1 MHGGA
6 EHHTKTRELPPAV
19 ASKDTPEQLYR
30 FWRHRRPRLCLPS
43 QPPPRHQTD
52 INASFRLDLL
62 DTPAAKHQRLRGRA
76 GHTWPLWPM
85 PVSTMVMRTEQ
96 TIVYYCATRGLD
108 GGMCTHFWQ
117 DEKRSS
123 HAKGIIK
130 RVVGNVMLVLN
141 SEALSVRV
149 LEDHSMIESFTQGG
163 MSTTT
168 LCMYPTK
175 TIYTNARVYLFN
187 NNAGIQVITF
197 PIFYFSF
204 PS

>member
-1 MHGGA
+1 MVTFSYPLHGAAG
-6 EHHTKTRELPPAV
+6 HHTKTRELPPAV

-130 RVVGNVMLVLN
+130 RIDRRSRFTRETNHPVDYKRFPAYCPKKLCYRYDINSHTML
-141 SEALSVRV
+141 AHR
-149 LEDHSMIESFTQGG
+149 
-163 MSTTT
+163 
-168 LCMYPTK
+168 PTIK
-175 TIYTNARVYLFN
+175 
-187 NNAGIQVITF
+187 
-197 PIFYFSF
+197 
-204 PS
+204 